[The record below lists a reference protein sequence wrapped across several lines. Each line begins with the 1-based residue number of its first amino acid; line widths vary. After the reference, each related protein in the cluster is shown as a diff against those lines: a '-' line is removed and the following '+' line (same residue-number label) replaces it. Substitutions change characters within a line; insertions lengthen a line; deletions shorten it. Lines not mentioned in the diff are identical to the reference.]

1 MKKTMRLFSIL
12 LALVMLVSAFP
23 MTASAA
29 ETVVTEVRATVST
42 PVVGYTI
49 SKLNDTYTPTEGVEI
64 TNMNWTDI
72 NGVIYPS
79 NTVFQAGVTYYCD
92 IEFTVKDGYTFPNSY
107 KNLTGYINS
116 NVGEVSTVYYTDH
129 AYVVVPFTPIADG
142 EIFVGG
148 IGMNDGDYL
157 HVGAKSTSKNKLSD
171 SYAYYNDGVLTL
183 HNYTYTGPGH
193 VMPNMYSYYSAAIV
207 GQALTEIVV
216 EGQCSITSNGDACYD
231 NCIWFM
237 QGNQDAPRTIRGTE
251 DSYLE
256 LSSRYMTIDL
266 ADVLIIKD
274 ANLHVKGDGYGI
286 DAYHGVTTQYST
298 IKVTT
303 QYAAIAARGPI
314 TVTGGTLSAA
324 SAKSVGI
331 FAYGDIY
338 LKDVNANISSRYD
351 AICTSVDSEKENSA
365 DISVFNSELTLV
377 SPDGGGIDS
386 SETLLLYNCAVEA
399 QTVDCCLEAEKDLSV
414 SSSRLT
420 LGTQCDG
427 IFCYDGNMFITSCTV
442 TVEEAGDDGI
452 ECLGSNL
459 SIAGSD
465 ITVSAVDCGIQ
476 TDSGED
482 LSIINSKL
490 DLTADYCIYSEK
502 DTTITTSTIKAF
514 GETCGISTYE
524 AGITIT
530 DSNIEATATEGAA
543 LHARYATLTVS
554 EGLTAQAATQVG
566 GTVVPFNAENASNYR
581 WVKIGT
587 PAAITT
593 QPKTAKVA
601 AGKTAKFTVKATGD
615 GLKYQWQSSGDGEGW
630 KNCTSSKATSAT
642 FTFTAKT
649 SHSSNYYRCKVTD
662 STGNVVYTDTVR
674 LYVLGITTQPKAQT
688 VKAGTTAKLVV
699 KATGDGLKYQW
710 QSSSNGTTWKNCSSS
725 TAKKATFTFTSKT
738 SHNGNYYRCKV
749 TDSAGNVVYTDAV
762 RLYVLG
768 ITTQPTTQKI
778 KAGTT
783 AKLVVKAVGTGLKYQ
798 WQSSADGKTWKNCSS
813 STAVKATF
821 TFTSKTSHNGNY
833 YRCKVTDSAGNVVY
847 TDTVR
852 LYVLGITTQ
861 PTAKTVK
868 AGATAKFTV
877 KATGDGLTYQW
888 QSSSDGGKTWK
899 NCSSSTA
906 VKATFTFTSKTSHNG
921 NYYRCK
927 VTDSAGNTVYTAKVK
942 LTVKK

>member
-64 TNMNWTDI
+64 TDMNWTDI
-72 NGVIYPS
+72 NGAIYPS

-157 HVGAKSTSKNKLSD
+157 HVGDEATSKNKLSD

-193 VMPNMYSYYSAAIV
+193 VMPGVYSYYSAAIV

-231 NCIWFM
+231 DCIWFM

-256 LSSRYMTIDL
+256 LSSRYLTIDL
-266 ADVLIIKD
+266 ADVLIIKE

-303 QYAAIAARGPI
+303 QNGAIAARGPI
-314 TVTGGTLSAA
+314 TVTGGTLSAT
-324 SAKSVGI
+324 SAKGYGI
-331 FAYGDIY
+331 FAYGDVY

-365 DISVFNSELTLV
+365 DIYIFNSELTLV

-399 QTVDCCLEAEKDLSV
+399 QTVDCCLEAEMDISV
-414 SSSRLT
+414 GSSRLT

-427 IFCYDGNMFITSCTV
+427 IFCSDGNMVIAACTV

-459 SIAGSD
+459 SITGSD
-465 ITVSAVDCGIQ
+465 ITVSAVDSGIQ

-490 DLTADYCIYSEK
+490 DLTADYGIYSEK
-502 DTTITTSTIKAF
+502 DTTITTSNIKVL
-514 GETCGISTYE
+514 GETNGICTYE
-524 AGITIT
+524 TDITIT

-543 LHARYATLTVS
+543 LHARYATLTID
-554 EGLTAQAATQVG
+554 EGLTARAATQVG

-581 WVKIGT
+581 WVKIVT

-615 GLKYQWQSSGDGEGW
+615 GLKYQWQSSSDGEGL

-662 STGNVVYTDTVR
+662 SAGNTVYTDVVR
-674 LYVLGITTQPKAQT
+674 LYVLGVTTQPKTQKVAVGKT
-688 VKAGTTAKLVV
+688 VKFTV
-699 KATGDGLKYQW
+699 KATGASKTYQW
-710 QSSSNGTTWKNCSSS
+710 QSST
-725 TAKKATFTFTSKT
+725 
-738 SHNGNYYRCKV
+738 
-749 TDSAGNVVYTDAV
+749 
-762 RLYVLG
+762 
-768 ITTQPTTQKI
+768 
-778 KAGTT
+778 
-783 AKLVVKAVGTGLKYQ
+783 
-798 WQSSADGKTWKNCSS
+798 DGKTWKNCTSS
-813 STAVKATF
+813 KATSATF
-821 TFTSKTSHNGNY
+821 TFTAKTSHSSNY
-833 YRCKVTDSAGNVVY
+833 YRCRIKDSGGNTVY
-847 TDTVR
+847 TDVVR

-861 PTAKTVK
+861 PTAKTVTEGK
-868 AGATAKFTV
+868 TAKFTV
-877 KATGDGLTYQW
+877 AATGAGKVYQW
-888 QSSSDGGKTWK
+888 QVSTDGGKTWK
-899 NCSSSTA
+899 NCTSSSAT
-906 VKATFTFTSKTSHNG
+906 KATFTFTGKDKHNG
-921 NYYRCK
+921 NYYRCRVK
-927 VTDSAGNTVYTAKVK
+927 DNGGNTVYSNKVK
-942 LTVKK
+942 LTVK

>member
-1 MKKTMRLFSIL
+1 MNKKMRLLSIL
-12 LALVMLVSAFP
+12 LTLVLFVGVLVAGGIQVSAAD
-23 MTASAA
+23 T
-29 ETVVTEVRATVST
+29 TTTITEVRATVST

-64 TNMNWTDI
+64 TKMNWTDI
-72 NGVIYPS
+72 NGSIYPS
-79 NTVFQAGVTYYCD
+79 GTVFQAGVTYYCD

-157 HVGAKSTSKNKLSD
+157 HVGAEATSKNKLSD

-193 VMPNMYSYYSAAIV
+193 VMPGVYSYYSAAIV
-207 GQALTEIVV
+207 GEALTEIVV

-237 QGNQDAPRTIRGTE
+237 QGNQGAPRTIRGTE

-314 TVTGGTLSAA
+314 TVNGGTLSAA

-365 DISVFNSELTLV
+365 AISVFNSELTLV

-399 QTVDCCLEAEKDLSV
+399 QTEDCCLEAEGDLSV

-427 IFCYDGNMFITSCTV
+427 IFCYDGNMFINSCTV

-476 TDSGED
+476 TESGED

-490 DLTADYCIYSEK
+490 DLTADYGIYSK
-502 DTTITTSTIKAF
+502 MDTTITTSNIKVL
-514 GETCGISTYE
+514 GETFGISTYE
-524 AGITIT
+524 ADIIIA
-530 DSNIEATATEGAA
+530 DSDIEATAMGNSA
-543 LHARYATLTVS
+543 LCARYATLTIG
-554 EGLTAQAATQVG
+554 EGLKAQAATQVG

-581 WVKIGT
+581 WVKIGKFT

-615 GLKYQWQSSGDGEGW
+615 GLKYQWQSSSDGKTW

-662 STGNVVYTDTVR
+662 SAGNTVYTSSVR
-674 LYVLGITTQPKAQT
+674 LYVLGVTTQPKTQKVAVGKT
-688 VKAGTTAKLVV
+688 VKYTVA
-699 KATGDGLKYQW
+699 ATGASKTYQW
-710 QSSSNGTTWKNCSSS
+710 QSST
-725 TAKKATFTFTSKT
+725 
-738 SHNGNYYRCKV
+738 
-749 TDSAGNVVYTDAV
+749 
-762 RLYVLG
+762 
-768 ITTQPTTQKI
+768 
-778 KAGTT
+778 
-783 AKLVVKAVGTGLKYQ
+783 
-798 WQSSADGKTWKNCSS
+798 DGKTWKNCTSS
-813 STAVKATF
+813 KATSATF
-821 TFTSKTSHNGNY
+821 TFTAKTSHSSNY
-833 YRCKVTDSAGNVVY
+833 YRCRIKDSGGNTVY
-847 TDTVR
+847 TDVVR

-861 PTAKTVK
+861 PTAKTVTEGK
-868 AGATAKFTV
+868 TAKFTV
-877 KATGDGLTYQW
+877 AATGAGKVYQW
-888 QSSSDGGKTWK
+888 QVSTDGGKTWK
-899 NCSSSTA
+899 NCTSSSAT
-906 VKATFTFTSKTSHNG
+906 KATFTFTGKDKHNG
-921 NYYRCK
+921 NYYRCRVK
-927 VTDSAGNTVYTAKVK
+927 DNGGNTVYSNKVK
-942 LTVKK
+942 LTVK

>member
-1 MKKTMRLFSIL
+1 MKFAKRTLCIL
-12 LALVMLVSAFP
+12 LTAMLLVGLLPLSAI
-23 MTASAA
+23 SVAA
-29 ETVVTEVRATVST
+29 DDVTLITEVCATVST

-64 TNMNWTDI
+64 TDMNWTDI
-72 NGVIYPS
+72 NGAIYPS

-107 KNLTGYINS
+107 KDLTGYINS

-157 HVGAKSTSKNKLSD
+157 HVGAEATSKNKLSD

-193 VMPNMYSYYSAAIV
+193 VMPGAYSYYSVAIV
-207 GQALTEIVV
+207 GEALTEIVV
-216 EGQCSITSNGDACYD
+216 EGQCSITSNSDACYD
-231 NCIWFM
+231 QCIWFM

-251 DSYLE
+251 SSYLE
-256 LSSRYMTIDL
+256 LSSRYMAIDL
-266 ADVLIIKD
+266 ADVLIIKE

-286 DAYHGVTTQYST
+286 DAYHGITTQYST

-303 QYAAIAARGPI
+303 QNAAIAASGPI
-314 TVTGGTLSAA
+314 TVTGGTLSAT
-324 SAKSVGI
+324 SAKSFGI

-377 SPDGGGIDS
+377 STDGGGIDS

-420 LGTQCDG
+420 LGTQRDG

-442 TVEEAGDDGI
+442 TVAEAGDDGI
-452 ECLGSNL
+452 ECLSGNL

-490 DLTADYCIYSEK
+490 DFTADYGIYSEMN
-502 DTTITTSTIKAF
+502 TTITTSNIKVL
-514 GETCGISTYE
+514 GETNGIFTYE
-524 AGITIT
+524 TDITIT
-530 DSNIEATATEGAA
+530 DSNIEAIATEGAA
-543 LHARYATLTVS
+543 LYARYATLTIG

-581 WVKIGT
+581 WVKIGKFA

-615 GLKYQWQSSGDGEGW
+615 GLKYRWQSSSDGKTW
-630 KNCTSSKATSAT
+630 KNCSSSTAKKAT

-662 STGNVVYTDTVR
+662 SAGNTVYT
-674 LYVLGITTQPKAQT
+674 
-688 VKAGTTAKLVV
+688 
-699 KATGDGLKYQW
+699 
-710 QSSSNGTTWKNCSSS
+710 N
-725 TAKKATFTFTSKT
+725 
-738 SHNGNYYRCKV
+738 
-749 TDSAGNVVYTDAV
+749 AV

-768 ITTQPTTQKI
+768 IATQPKT
-778 KAGTT
+778 
-783 AKLVVKAVGTGLKYQ
+783 LK
-798 WQSSADGKTWKNCSS
+798 
-813 STAVKATF
+813 
-821 TFTSKTSHNGNY
+821 
-833 YRCKVTDSAGNVVY
+833 
-847 TDTVR
+847 
-852 LYVLGITTQ
+852 
-861 PTAKTVK
+861 VK

-877 KATGDGLTYQW
+877 KATGDGLKYQW
-888 QSSSDGGKTWK
+888 QSSTNGKTWK
-899 NCSSSTA
+899 NCSSSSA
-906 VKATFTFTSKTSHNG
+906 KKATFSFTSRTSHNG

-927 VTDSAGNTVYTAKVK
+927 VTDSKGNVVYTDTVRLYVLGITEQPVKKTVTKGKTAKFAVEATGTGLVYQWQVSTDGGKTWKNCSSTSAKKATFTFTAKTSHNGNYYRCRVKDNGGNTVYSGKVK
-942 LTVKK
+942 LTVK